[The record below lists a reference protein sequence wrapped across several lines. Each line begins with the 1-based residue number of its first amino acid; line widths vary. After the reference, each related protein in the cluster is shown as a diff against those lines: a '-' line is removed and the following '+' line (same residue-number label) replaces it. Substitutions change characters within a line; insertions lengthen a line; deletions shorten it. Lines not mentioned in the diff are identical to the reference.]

1 MSEEVKFTQPELDKV
16 KSIQEKYYN
25 VQMDLGN
32 LQIARFRLK
41 NQLSQ
46 LDNNEL
52 DLQKKFI
59 EIQDE
64 EKKFL
69 EDTTEKYGE
78 GSLNPETGVFTSEK

>member
-1 MSEEVKFTQPELDKV
+1 
-16 KSIQEKYYN
+16 SIQEKYYN